1 MCCRREGLRVP
12 ASWSIQLA
20 SEAMPSW
27 DYSQKKEKLEL
38 FKLEFTELS
47 TLDKLGILILS
58 APCRVLCAK
67 SRIQIFVSSL
77 LVAKVKLTLG
87 NLTRL

>member
-12 ASWSIQLA
+12 ASWFIHLA

-27 DYSQKKEKLEL
+27 DYSQKKEKLVL

-67 SRIQIFVSSL
+67 SRIQILFQAFL
-77 LVAKVKLTLG
+77 
-87 NLTRL
+87 

>member
-12 ASWSIQLA
+12 ASWFIQLA

-27 DYSQKKEKLEL
+27 DSSQKKEKLVL

-47 TLDKLGILILS
+47 TIDKLGILILS
-58 APCRVLCAK
+58 ALCRVLCAK
-67 SRIQIFVSSL
+67 SRIQILFQGFL
-77 LVAKVKLTLG
+77 
-87 NLTRL
+87 